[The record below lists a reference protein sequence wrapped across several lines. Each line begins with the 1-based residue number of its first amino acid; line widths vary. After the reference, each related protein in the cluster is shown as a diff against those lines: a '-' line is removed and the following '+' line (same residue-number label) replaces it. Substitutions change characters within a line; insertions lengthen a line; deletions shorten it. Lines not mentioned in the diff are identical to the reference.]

1 MMNDYSFEQIME
13 PVWKSPVVYE
23 ESLAMVEENG
33 VAEAYLL
40 FKPGKILSVTSAD
53 RTMEYVQGQDWEAEG
68 RCFRLT
74 PNSKIFRFRQEELIF
89 DKERLGECFAAKDGR
104 YSLFAEGHFFHD
116 RQIAITYEKEDDD
129 LEISQESVLP
139 YLPKTAKKL
148 QQKESLKIVLLGDSI
163 TEGYNSSGLT
173 GAPPYLPTWGELL
186 AEQLRRYYKTEVE
199 LINNAVAGKKSA
211 WGIETAKERAG
222 VYHPDLVIIAFG
234 MNDTLIPEE
243 FVKNITMIM
252 EKVRED
258 APEAEF
264 LVCAT
269 TLPNAILQGFNAYQ
283 GEYGEALKQ
292 LKQEGVGVADFG
304 QMHKQLLSRKRFIDM
319 TGNNV
324 NHPNDFLTR
333 CHGQLVAEMM
343 MGS

>member
-1 MMNDYSFEQIME
+1 MNDYSFEQIMA
-13 PVWKSPVVYE
+13 PVWSSPIIYE
-23 ESLAMVEENG
+23 ESLTMSEKNG
-33 VAEAYLL
+33 VAEASLL
-40 FKPGKILSVTSAD
+40 FRPGKILAVTSAD
-53 RTMEYVQGQDWEAEG
+53 RTMEYLQGQDWEIEG

-74 PNSKIFRFRQEELIF
+74 LNSRIFRFRQEELLF
-89 DKERLGECFAAKDGR
+89 DEERPGECFVTKDSR
-104 YSLFAEGHFFHD
+104 YSLFGEGHFFHD
-116 RQIAITYEKEDDD
+116 RQISITYEKEDGD
-129 LEISQESVLP
+129 LDMAQESVLP
-139 YLPKTAKKL
+139 YLTKMAKKL
-148 QQKESLKIVLLGDSI
+148 KQKEPLKIVLLGDSI

-186 AEQLRRYYKTEVE
+186 AEQLRRHYKTEVE

-222 VYHPDLVIIAFG
+222 VYRPDLVIIAFG
-234 MNDTLIPEE
+234 MNDTLIPDE

-252 EKVRED
+252 EKIRED
-258 APEAEF
+258 VPEAEF
-264 LVCAT
+264 LLCAT

-292 LKQEGVGVADFG
+292 LKQKGVGVADFG
-304 QMHKQLLSRKRFIDM
+304 QMHRKLLGRKRFIDM

-333 CHGQLVAEMM
+333 CHAQLVAEMM
-343 MGS
+343 MGR